1 MYEFPM
7 LEGKHT
13 DEEVLQYLREQGLQ
27 TIQILPLGEA
37 KHIFSHIEWH
47 MTGYAVRVEEPEMQ
61 PQVQSK
67 KIGTDGLLFVDAEDA
82 KEKYAIPS
90 AFAAYAKYMN
100 ILLGNEKN
108 R

>member
-1 MYEFPM
+1 MGMYEFPM

-47 MTGYAVRVEEPEMQ
+47 MTGYWVRVDELTPFRSETQNELAD
-61 PQVQSK
+61 
-67 KIGTDGLLFVDAEDA
+67 GTVFVEI
-82 KEKYAIPS
+82 EKASREYAIPS
-90 AFAAYAKYMN
+90 AFAAYSSQFNLKR
-100 ILLGNEKN
+100 GEQQ
-108 R
+108 